1 MQFARKLLTRIRIVI
16 NWMASGFDV
25 LIVLNGFTE
34 AWIWKQLSQQN
45 GRFQWK
51 WLQDTVTMGILDH
64 ETQNDACLYFKNRRA
79 EINNV
84 LLILLS
90 RLEIPIIF
98 FGRLF
103 IAFYFILFHFIWVI
117 VFHCIILES
126 FIFHRNVCAWSFARN
141 IHYLVNLAL
150 IQQKTPV
157 CCHGYTIFTIEMNIY
172 GPGDFPLFSLNW
184 QHFLAINIKISH
196 IFFLEIIEI
205 DQFCIHNRIYVFSFT
220 WWLKKRGDVIDVRNI
235 IFPRIDSAP
244 LPPNSILWLLF
255 FQ

>member
-16 NWMASGFDV
+16 NLNASGFDV

-64 ETQNDACLYFKNRRA
+64 ETQNDACLYFENRRA

-84 LLILLS
+84 LIILSS
-90 RLEIPIIF
+90 RFDLKFQLYF

-103 IAFYFILFHFIWVI
+103 IAFSFILFYFIWVI
-117 VFHCIILES
+117 VFHCILLES
-126 FIFHRNVCAWSFARN
+126 FIFHRNVCAWSYARN

-184 QHFLAINIKISH
+184 QHILAINIKIIH

-205 DQFCIHNRIYVFSFT
+205 DQFCIHNRIDVFSFT
-220 WWLKKRGDVIDVRNI
+220 WWLKKE
-235 IFPRIDSAP
+235 AM
-244 LPPNSILWLLF
+244 WLT
-255 FQ
+255 